1 MLGRKL
7 SVAGDHS
14 LLATD
19 FGDETGSET
28 EEQDWMSKYVFLLK
42 NVKITFCHDFP
53 ILVSS

>member
-1 MLGRKL
+1 MLATCRASVSGAMLGRKM

-28 EEQDWMSKYVFLLK
+28 EEQDWMSK
-42 NVKITFCHDFP
+42 
-53 ILVSS
+53 